1 MVASINFSLHFSIQS
16 SSELQI
22 FREINRMGEEASR
35 SCFSFEWRGDER
47 KKKENFNRDE
57 RKKKENFNRYSPR
70 GFSASIYITS
80 SEQ

>member
-1 MVASINFSLHFSIQS
+1 
-16 SSELQI
+16 
-22 FREINRMGEEASR
+22 MGEEASR

-80 SEQ
+80 SDQ